1 MVKCVC
7 DKTIDKIPS
16 WLDSVKVDFVCN
28 NCPKRQIK
36 TISQLHAEQQAA
48 LAKAASAE
56 KAALEAEQALH
67 ADDDDEPVE
76 LGEDEV

>member
-48 LAKAASAE
+48 LAKAANAE
-56 KAALEAEQALH
+56 KMDIDPEEE
-67 ADDDDEPVE
+67 ADDLDDE
-76 LGEDEV
+76 D

>member
-36 TISQLHAEQQAA
+36 SISQLSMEQQAA
-48 LAKAASAE
+48 AAVAAAE
-56 KAALEAEQALH
+56 PKMDQFEADE
-67 ADDDDEPVE
+67 DDE
-76 LGEDEV
+76 D

>member
-48 LAKAASAE
+48 LAKAAQAE
-56 KAALEAEQALH
+56 KMEIDAHDEESEE
-67 ADDDDEPVE
+67 DDDAE
-76 LGEDEV
+76 

>member
-48 LAKAASAE
+48 LAKAANAE
-56 KAALEAEQALH
+56 KMDIDPEEEA
-67 ADDDDEPVE
+67 ADDLDDE
-76 LGEDEV
+76 D